1 MRGRVVAA
9 DDVGCLIDFHPVSR
23 LFSRSA
29 WGDENALACEVG
41 LPLQKVI
48 VPKKDSGDWR

>member
-1 MRGRVVAA
+1 MRGRVVAT
-9 DDVGCLIDFHPVSR
+9 DDVGCVIDFHLVSR